1 MSCIIGGQDAQEGR
15 CMACFREAKKRG
27 RAGASAVG
35 AGRMGIAIDRGP
47 YNRQFS
53 KKEIVMR

>member
-1 MSCIIGGQDAQEGR
+1 
-15 CMACFREAKKRG
+15 MACFREAKKRG

-47 YNRQFS
+47 R
-53 KKEIVMR
+53 KTLRTTLRTL